1 MILRPVLLALLL
13 STTPSMAQETFD
25 SHDPLDDNML
35 TGPALGE
42 KIPAFRAVDQNGQ
55 AWDFDSI
62 KGPKGALLLFYRSAD
77 W

>member
-13 STTPSMAQETFD
+13 SATPSTAQEAFD
-25 SHDPLDDNML
+25 SHDPLDDNMQ
-35 TGPALGE
+35 TGPAVGE
-42 KIPAFRAVDQNGQ
+42 KIPAFLAVDQNGQ

>member
-1 MILRPVLLALLL
+1 MIWRPILLALLL
-13 STTPSMAQETFD
+13 STTPTMAQEVFD
-25 SHDPLDDNML
+25 THDPLDDNME
-35 TGPALGE
+35 TGPAVGE